1 MQQSRRLENLV
12 GYATVSASTA
22 KAIADSARVP
32 FLGIAAALV
41 LSIAKSV
48 KASEMRGTLK
58 QNHPNAGGHPRGPV
72 LHHLPLFNF
81 RNRRSAPAC
90 AALRHREIHRNAAED
105 VCVYEDPARHGEAQA
120 VAEQADNA
128 ARLDACRS
136 ELQKS
141 LEIFKVQIGSARVR
155 SIAEIQVGA
164 KERHEELLALLAA
177 HPELADSE
185 SSSSVWTSPDKSF
198 RAYSSPLSTGSL
210 SMLPPSP
217 QIFHGR
223 ESGLKEILVLLKQ
236 DSPRVAILGTG
247 GMGKTS
253 LATAV
258 LHHPDVVADY
268 PHRIFLASHI
278 GIEKTANLARKIARH
293 LSYDA
298 RSLLV
303 LDNFE
308 TPWEPSASRSEVEE
322 FLSLLADVSN
332 VAVLITMRGAERP
345 GKVRWTRPFL
355 LPLQPLTD
363 SASLQT
369 FIDIADSNHDEG
381 NIRQLLAYTANL
393 PLAVSLIASVA
404 AYEGCESALR
414 RWEIENTRLLS
425 DGYDQKSSLDISIML
440 SFSSSRMTTE
450 AQELLGLLSI
460 LPDGLSDAD
469 LVQADLPIPNI
480 LGSKSTLIRTSL
492 AYITSDGRL
501 RVLVPI
507 REHIRTIHPPSAALK
522 YSLRQHFHKIL
533 DLWKNFD
540 ELLPTGIISQIT
552 ANLGNLNMVLSDA
565 LQTEAPDMVAN
576 FRSGMFL
583 DDFCFRTNR
592 VSSPLMAIVAERIQS
607 WQQHAVYG
615 EYLLHMVGR
624 PNHVSMQDAEVQIS
638 LGHHFF
644 EDREDIERDSN
655 PNLVGR
661 KALTSISLILSKT
674 GNHVD
679 AQVHAQ
685 KAQDYAESC
694 GDIPGQAYSVCI
706 EAKCWMALGNFKHAA
721 SLCKRGR
728 NLVENTGL
736 QGGTLDVFIQQ
747 QEAEIHFLKTEY
759 AEARHIHVLMTDS
772 ISPGHLPTSN
782 TVFSQLNLALIDIA
796 TGASFESHYLCL
808 SDRETYCDMAQAD
821 LYLRSQQRLEANQ
834 LLAVC
839 YKAARGKLEEG
850 ATFCLER
857 LGDLS
862 HGLNDH
868 ITTAGWAGVYIVSAL
883 KSKDK
888 LATMKALKCFG
899 ELFLADGDG
908 QTALSLFTVAV
919 DGFTFM
925 DVHRWKGVCMT
936 RIADILERGGNI
948 SKAVELWT
956 SGRALLER
964 CSQIADVT
972 QVTEKLESFVISGL

>member
-1 MQQSRRLENLV
+1 MQHPRRLENLIE
-12 GYATVSASTA
+12 YATVSAAAA
-22 KAIADSARVP
+22 KAITDSAHVS
-32 FLGIAAALV
+32 FLGIAATLV
-41 LSIAKSV
+41 MSIAKSV
-48 KASEMRGTLK
+48 EAVRSNKTILMLEDIHEILCSIISLYSISETDGVLPPALLYDIAKFTETLQKTYACLKTQQGMGKLK
-58 QNHPNAGGHPRGPV
+58 Q
-72 LHHLPLFNF
+72 LLK
-81 RNRRSAPAC
+81 
-90 AALRHREIHRNAAED
+90 
-105 VCVYEDPARHGEAQA
+105 
-120 VAEQADNA
+120 QADNA

-136 ELQKS
+136 ELQRS

-185 SSSSVWTSPDKSF
+185 SSSSVTGTLSRLGD
-198 RAYSSPLSTGSL
+198 STGSL

-223 ESGLKEILVLLKQ
+223 ESELKEILVLLKQ
-236 DSPRVAILGTG
+236 DSPRVAVLGTG

-268 PHRIFLASHI
+268 PHRYFIACHSVSTCSDLVSSIASHI

-308 TPWEPSASRSEVEE
+308 TPWEPSASRWEVEE

-332 VAVLITMRGAERP
+332 VALLHSDHNEGRRTP
-345 GKVRWTRPFL
+345 GKG
-355 LPLQPLTD
+355 PLDPAIPSPSPALR
-363 SASLQT
+363 A
-369 FIDIADSNHDEG
+369 
-381 NIRQLLAYTANL
+381 ANL

-404 AYEGCESALR
+404 AYEGCESALL

-492 AYITSDGRL
+492 AYIANDGRL
-501 RVLVPI
+501 KVLVPI
-507 REHIRTIHPPSAALK
+507 REHIRTIYPPSAALK

-565 LQTEAPDMVAN
+565 LRTESPDMVAK

-592 VSSPLMAIVAERIQS
+592 LSSPLMAIVAERIQS
-607 WQQHAVYG
+607 WQKHAVYG

-638 LGHHFF
+638 LGHNFF
-644 EDREDIERDSN
+644 EDREDLERAKWENGLGIYHRVQKNDIPAALQHHRVALSLTDSN

-661 KALTSISLILSKT
+661 KALTSISLILSKI
-674 GNHVD
+674 GNHVE

-685 KAQDYAESC
+685 RAQDYADSC

-706 EAKCWMALGNFKHAA
+706 EAKCWMALGDFKHAA

-736 QGGTLDVFIQQ
+736 QGGTLDIFIQQ
-747 QEAEIHFLKTEY
+747 QEAEIHFLKTED
-759 AEARHIHVLMTDS
+759 AEA
-772 ISPGHLPTSN
+772 
-782 TVFSQLNLALIDIA
+782 A
-796 TGASFESHYLCL
+796 
-808 SDRETYCDMAQAD
+808 
-821 LYLRSQQRLEANQ
+821 
-834 LLAVC
+834 
-839 YKAARGKLEEG
+839 
-850 ATFCLER
+850 
-857 LGDLS
+857 
-862 HGLNDH
+862 
-868 ITTAGWAGVYIVSAL
+868 
-883 KSKDK
+883 
-888 LATMKALKCFG
+888 
-899 ELFLADGDG
+899 
-908 QTALSLFTVAV
+908 
-919 DGFTFM
+919 FM
-925 DVHRWKGVCMT
+925 
-936 RIADILERGGNI
+936 
-948 SKAVELWT
+948 
-956 SGRALLER
+956 
-964 CSQIADVT
+964 
-972 QVTEKLESFVISGL
+972 

>member
-1 MQQSRRLENLV
+1 
-12 GYATVSASTA
+12 
-22 KAIADSARVP
+22 
-32 FLGIAAALV
+32 
-41 LSIAKSV
+41 
-48 KASEMRGTLK
+48 
-58 QNHPNAGGHPRGPV
+58 
-72 LHHLPLFNF
+72 
-81 RNRRSAPAC
+81 
-90 AALRHREIHRNAAED
+90 
-105 VCVYEDPARHGEAQA
+105 
-120 VAEQADNA
+120 
-128 ARLDACRS
+128 
-136 ELQKS
+136 
-141 LEIFKVQIGSARVR
+141 
-155 SIAEIQVGA
+155 
-164 KERHEELLALLAA
+164 
-177 HPELADSE
+177 
-185 SSSSVWTSPDKSF
+185 
-198 RAYSSPLSTGSL
+198 
-210 SMLPPSP
+210 PPSP

-268 PHRIFLASHI
+268 PHRYFVACHSVSTCSDLVSSLASHI

-522 YSLRQHFHKIL
+522 YSLRQHFHKI
-533 DLWKNFD
+533 
-540 ELLPTGIISQIT
+540 
-552 ANLGNLNMVLSDA
+552 
-565 LQTEAPDMVAN
+565 
-576 FRSGMFL
+576 
-583 DDFCFRTNR
+583 
-592 VSSPLMAIVAERIQS
+592 
-607 WQQHAVYG
+607 
-615 EYLLHMVGR
+615 
-624 PNHVSMQDAEVQIS
+624 
-638 LGHHFF
+638 
-644 EDREDIERDSN
+644 
-655 PNLVGR
+655 
-661 KALTSISLILSKT
+661 
-674 GNHVD
+674 
-679 AQVHAQ
+679 
-685 KAQDYAESC
+685 
-694 GDIPGQAYSVCI
+694 
-706 EAKCWMALGNFKHAA
+706 
-721 SLCKRGR
+721 
-728 NLVENTGL
+728 
-736 QGGTLDVFIQQ
+736 
-747 QEAEIHFLKTEY
+747 
-759 AEARHIHVLMTDS
+759 
-772 ISPGHLPTSN
+772 
-782 TVFSQLNLALIDIA
+782 
-796 TGASFESHYLCL
+796 
-808 SDRETYCDMAQAD
+808 
-821 LYLRSQQRLEANQ
+821 
-834 LLAVC
+834 
-839 YKAARGKLEEG
+839 
-850 ATFCLER
+850 
-857 LGDLS
+857 
-862 HGLNDH
+862 
-868 ITTAGWAGVYIVSAL
+868 
-883 KSKDK
+883 
-888 LATMKALKCFG
+888 
-899 ELFLADGDG
+899 
-908 QTALSLFTVAV
+908 
-919 DGFTFM
+919 
-925 DVHRWKGVCMT
+925 
-936 RIADILERGGNI
+936 
-948 SKAVELWT
+948 
-956 SGRALLER
+956 
-964 CSQIADVT
+964 
-972 QVTEKLESFVISGL
+972 